1 MSNSLQSPGLWPTR
15 LLRPWDFPGK
25 NTAASCHSL
34 LQGVILT
41 QGLNPGLPHWQVD
54 SWPSEPPGKYYFVCK
69 LKKWKRKYWSIPNL
83 NTMLR
88 VEFES
93 FNGLFTEFPSSLFS
107 LVPKSCP
114 AVCDPMEC
122 STPGFPVNHQ
132 LPELTQ
138 THVHRVGDAIQPSV
152 GRFSSCLQSFPASK
166 TFLVSQFFA
175 SGGQSIGVSALA
187 SVLPMNIQDWF
198 PLGLT
203 AFISLQFKGL
213 KSLLQQHSSK
223 ASILWC

>member
-1 MSNSLQSPGLWPTR
+1 MKTKTQCYKGWNEGHFYSLLKWICTGRDSWKALDLHVTTAFSSVQSSHSVMSDT
-15 LLRPWDFPGK
+15 LRPPR
-25 NTAASCHSL
+25 
-34 LQGVILT
+34 LQHIR
-41 QGLNPGLPHWQVD
+41 LPCL
-54 SWPSEPPGKYYFVCK
+54 SP
-69 LKKWKRKYWSIPNL
+69 
-83 NTMLR
+83 
-88 VEFES
+88 
-93 FNGLFTEFPSSLFS
+93 
-107 LVPKSCP
+107 
-114 AVCDPMEC
+114 
-122 STPGFPVNHQ
+122 TPGDA
-132 LPELTQ
+132 Q
-138 THVHRVGDAIQPSV
+138 TLVFQVGDAIQPSV
-152 GRFSSCLQSFPASK
+152 GPFSSCLQSFPASK

>member
-1 MSNSLQSPGLWPTR
+1 MHFLSLIILCILFARSCPALCDPMSCSPPGSYVQG
-15 LLRPWDFPGK
+15 DFPGK

-88 VEFES
+88 AEFES

-138 THVHRVGDAIQPSV
+138 THVHRVGDAIQPSHPLLYPSPPA
-152 GRFSSCLQSFPASK
+152 FNLPQHQSLF
-166 TFLVSQFFA
+166 Q
-175 SGGQSIGVSALA
+175 GVSSSNQVAK
-187 SVLPMNIQDWF
+187 VLEFQ
-198 PLGLT
+198 
-203 AFISLQFKGL
+203 LQHQPFQWIFRTNFL
-213 KSLLQQHSSK
+213 
-223 ASILWC
+223 

>member
-1 MSNSLQSPGLWPTR
+1 MHFLSLIILCILFARSCPALCDPMSCSPPGSYVQG
-15 LLRPWDFPGK
+15 DFPGK

-88 VEFES
+88 AEFES

-122 STPGFPVNHQ
+122 STPGFPVHHQ
-132 LPELTQ
+132 VLEPTLTHRLFNMAMLTSVRFPEGGRRINVSEWAVKATASQ
-138 THVHRVGDAIQPSV
+138 PQDPGHR
-152 GRFSSCLQSFPASK
+152 
-166 TFLVSQFFA
+166 
-175 SGGQSIGVSALA
+175 
-187 SVLPMNIQDWF
+187 
-198 PLGLT
+198 LGNKDRL
-203 AFISLQFKGL
+203 
-213 KSLLQQHSSK
+213 
-223 ASILWC
+223 